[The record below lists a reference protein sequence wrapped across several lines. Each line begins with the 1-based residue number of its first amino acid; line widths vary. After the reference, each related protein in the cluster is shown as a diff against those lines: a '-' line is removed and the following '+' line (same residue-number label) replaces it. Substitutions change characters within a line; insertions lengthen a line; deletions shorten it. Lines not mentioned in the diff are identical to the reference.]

1 MPWTVC
7 CIYINQ
13 SKKLLIIEHACT
25 AAYTV
30 EGDVIS
36 ECDLVTEGI
45 VGSTC
50 LHSATFTRR
59 GCWEISVW
67 TGDFIIE

>member
-1 MPWTVC
+1 MIAVDIT
-7 CIYINQ
+7 YI
-13 SKKLLIIEHACT
+13 
-25 AAYTV
+25 V

-50 LHSATFTRR
+50 VHSATLTRR

-67 TGDFIIE
+67 TGDFIVE